1 MNFAI
6 TCVGASTRDCH
17 LKVKK
22 PRGYSCM
29 GGVSQ
34 NKHFLSVHVR
44 MWTLSRSRRGRW
56 RERQVVRESGLCAMR
71 RGCVIGRRC
80 RTSRSIVFPPIIL
93 SKLIYD
99 RLFVVDSARACA
111 CARAGVR
118 GACLRARRVLP
129 ADGASDDFSRNALVN

>member
-6 TCVGASTRDCH
+6 TCVGGSSRDCH
-17 LKVKK
+17 LKVKER
-22 PRGYSCM
+22 RGYSCM
-29 GGVSQ
+29 DGVSQ

-71 RGCVIGRRC
+71 AGCVIGRRC
-80 RTSRSIVFPPIIL
+80 GTPRSIVFPPIIL

-111 CARAGVR
+111 CARLCAVR
-118 GACLRARRVLP
+118 ACARAAFYLQM
-129 ADGASDDFSRNALVN
+129 ALQTTSRATPS